1 MLRDAKGCSG
11 MLSHQMDRRMALCFE
26 DVVGAVPF
34 TTMFA
39 LLVLWFGISVRQ
51 PGPPRNVAARCGCI
65 SYLPGIST
73 AARFNICKT
82 WSK

>member
-1 MLRDAKGCSG
+1 
-11 MLSHQMDRRMALCFE
+11 MALCFE

-51 PGPPRNVAARCGCI
+51 PGPPRNVAARCVDVSAICLVFLL
-65 SYLPGIST
+65 LPDSTSAKPGLVILGIC
-73 AARFNICKT
+73 RLMDHEHVQRI
-82 WSK
+82 